1 MKDTNLACRVEW
13 ETYKALDLIRAD
25 RQVRT
30 NKTTTLSD
38 IVREALNHY
47 IGDTCNEKN
56 NK

>member
-30 NKTTTLSD
+30 NKKTTLSD